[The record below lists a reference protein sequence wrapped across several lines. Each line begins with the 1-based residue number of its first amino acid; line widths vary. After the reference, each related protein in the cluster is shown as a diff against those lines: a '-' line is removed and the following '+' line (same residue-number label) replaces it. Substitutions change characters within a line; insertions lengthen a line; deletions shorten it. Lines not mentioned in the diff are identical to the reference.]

1 MGSGKITMNNDT
13 KILTTVEILLTDIN
27 RGSCKLYMRFITREN
42 GAATLFFYTHQPCTT
57 STLAPLELH
66 IPSLLCLFY
75 HRNNAFTD
83 HMLLLL
89 LPTVVLPSLETK
101 WEKNSTDAHYRTPAG
116 KFYIPK
122 ACPLTLR
129 TRRKTLNIRLWYH
142 YQAIVE
148 KLLFSIPSTCN
159 TLQRPS
165 ERGTSPS
172 Y

>member
-1 MGSGKITMNNDT
+1 MSTGTLQYIKTRNDWMMGSGKITMNNDT

-101 WEKNSTDAHYRTPAG
+101 
-116 KFYIPK
+116 
-122 ACPLTLR
+122 
-129 TRRKTLNIRLWYH
+129 
-142 YQAIVE
+142 
-148 KLLFSIPSTCN
+148 
-159 TLQRPS
+159 
-165 ERGTSPS
+165 
-172 Y
+172 